1 MLKNFFT
8 SNEFATFVVLVAAA
22 SLVLLFLK
30 GMVVETIVGAI
41 VLVIALGL
49 IFFGGR
55 QKDAD
60 RD

>member
-30 GMVVETIVGAI
+30 GLVLETIIGAV
-41 VLVIALGL
+41 VLAIAAVL
-49 IFFGGR
+49 IFLGGR
-55 QKDAD
+55 SRGSD